1 MTDIIL
7 VILVLIGLVAV
18 AVVTSFRQLSKEI
31 KELEKEHEKEHEG
44 LKTIVFNV
52 DKGTYNRWER
62 QQKDLGNLARDFEQF
77 KLNYGAALEY
87 NRESFLV
94 IQREESKRKAE
105 EAEKAVMNEQ
115 RARVKAVSEKI
126 LDAFSKLLTNDKL
139 TPDEASA
146 AFETELQSL
155 IAEYANG
162 LVDGIKDVII
172 PDSAYLHVGEISNGH
187 LGDEHGRVI
196 G

>member
-1 MTDIIL
+1 MEPISL
-7 VILVLIGLVAV
+7 VIIVLLGLLTIAVLIA
-18 AVVTSFRQLSKEI
+18 FNQLSKEI
-31 KELEKEHEKEHEG
+31 RELEKSHERITKHVSQSDAD
-44 LKTIVFNV
+44 LFQ
-52 DKGTYNRWER
+52 RWKR
-62 QQKDLGNLARDFEQF
+62 QQKDLGNLASDFEQF
-77 KLNYGAALEY
+77 KLNYGAALDYSKEA
-87 NRESFLV
+87 FLAV
-94 IQREESKRKAE
+94 QREETERKAE
-105 EAEKAVMNEQ
+105 EVEKAVMDEQ

-172 PDSAYLHVGEISNGH
+172 PDSAYLHVGEIANGH
-187 LGDEHGRVI
+187 LEDEYGRII

>member
-1 MTDIIL
+1 MEPISL
-7 VILVLIGLVAV
+7 VIIVLLGLLTVAVLIA
-18 AVVTSFRQLSKEI
+18 FYQLSKEI
-31 KELEKEHEKEHEG
+31 RELEKSHEKIEKQVSQSDAD
-44 LKTIVFNV
+44 LFQ
-52 DKGTYNRWER
+52 RWKR
-62 QQKDLGNLARDFEQF
+62 QQKDLGNLASDFEQF

-146 AFETELQSL
+146 AFETELQIL

-162 LVDGIKDVII
+162 LVGGIKDEVIGVEI
-172 PDSAYLHVGEISNGH
+172 PDDAVLQIESVSDRA
-187 LGDEHGRVI
+187 I